1 MKKEI
6 LEIFKLSWP
15 IIVIVLAI
23 VLIIR
28 IAYFKNHKKKFSL
41 QKELMLLLF
50 IAYILMLFQ
59 LVTYKNNEYFGMNL
73 VPLTEI
79 LRYDFG
85 TPEFMRQ
92 VIGNIILFIPFGLFV
107 TYYTNIKKI
116 GSIFLTTIGVSLV
129 IETVQY
135 FIGRSFDVDD
145 IILNVI
151 GGILG
156 FLLYIALDAI
166 KKHLPA
172 IFQKDI
178 IYTILSILL
187 VAFIVLY
194 FLGIISF

>member
-1 MKKEI
+1 MKNQI
-6 LEIFKLSWP
+6 LEIVEYSWP
-15 IIVIVLAI
+15 IMVIILAI

-28 IAYFKNHKKKFSL
+28 IAYFRNHKTKFSV
-41 QKELMLLLF
+41 QKEIMLLLF

-59 LVTYKNNEYFGMNL
+59 LVTYKNNESAGMNL
-73 VPLTEI
+73 MPFVEI

-85 TPEFMRQ
+85 TPQFMKQ
-92 VIGNIILFIPFGLFV
+92 VLGNIILFIPFGYFV
-107 TYYTNIKKI
+107 TYYTNIKKM

-145 IILNVI
+145 IILNVT

-156 FLLYIALDAI
+156 FLLFVALDAI

-172 IFQKDI
+172 LFQKDI

-187 VAFIVLY
+187 VGFIVLY
-194 FLGIISF
+194 FLGIINF

>member
-1 MKKEI
+1 MKSEIIEI
-6 LEIFKLSWP
+6 LKISWP
-15 IIVIVLAI
+15 IMTIVLAI

-28 IAYFKNHKKKFSL
+28 IAYFKNHKSKFSL

-50 IAYILMLFQ
+50 VAYILILFQ
-59 LVTYKNNEYFGMNL
+59 LVTYKNNEYSGLNL
-73 VPLTEI
+73 MPLTEI

-85 TPEFMRQ
+85 SPAFMRQ
-92 VIGNIILFIPFGLFV
+92 VIGNIIMFIPFGFFV
-107 TYYTNIKKI
+107 TYYANIKKM
-116 GSIFLTTIGVSLV
+116 GSIFLTTVGVSLV

-145 IILNVI
+145 IILNVT
-151 GGILG
+151 GGVIG

-172 IFQKDI
+172 LFQKDI

-187 VAFIVLY
+187 VGFIILY